1 MYHGVQ
7 EGRIEVISGVMFSGK
22 SEELMRRVRRALIA
36 RRRVQLFKSHLDDR
50 YAGVSRISSHD
61 GSALEAQ
68 PVRAAREVRQSVQPG
83 TDVVAIDEVQFLDDE
98 ILGVVRWMADR
109 DVRVIVAGTD
119 MDFRGDPFGPMPNL
133 MAVADMVDKL
143 HAICVKCGAPA
154 TRNQR
159 LVGGRPAPAE
169 GPVVQIGGGESYE
182 ARCRRCHELPQVSRH
197 QTELDIRTEADAWA
211 RRTRFW

>member
-1 MYHGVQ
+1 
-7 EGRIEVISGVMFSGK
+7 
-22 SEELMRRVRRALIA
+22 
-36 RRRVQLFKSHLDDR
+36 
-50 YAGVSRISSHD
+50 
-61 GSALEAQ
+61 
-68 PVRAAREVRQSVQPG
+68 
-83 TDVVAIDEVQFLDDE
+83 
-98 ILGVVRWMADR
+98 
-109 DVRVIVAGTD
+109 